1 MNVAGILLLSF
12 VAGSVPFANIA
23 ARHVRGVDL
32 RTVGPGTVSGTS
44 LYRVAGFWPLAV
56 AGCFD
61 LAKGALGP
69 LLAGDRVV
77 VAAFAGGFAV
87 VGHNW
92 SPFLRGAGG
101 RGIAPALGA
110 LLVTAW
116 PGALVLVL
124 GMLAGKV
131 VDETALG
138 AFAAE
143 VALDAGAR
151 APDGPGR
158 CARGRD
164 DRAADVGEAGGGE
177 RSSGGR
183 PTTRVPP
190 PPPLRRRSRRRDVM
204 GARP

>member
-1 MNVAGILLLSF
+1 VAGILLLSF

-23 ARHVRGVDL
+23 ARRVRGVDL

-69 LLAGDRVV
+69 LLAGDRTV
-77 VAAFAGGFAV
+77 VAAFAGGLAV

-124 GMLAGKV
+124 GMLAGKL

-143 VALDAGAR
+143 VALTPVLALILGGAGALAGATIAVPMLLKR
-151 APDGPGR
+151 VMGNSRP
-158 CARGRD
+158 
-164 DRAADVGEAGGGE
+164 VGD
-177 RSSGGR
+177 
-183 PTTRVPP
+183 
-190 PPPLRRRSRRRDVM
+190 RRRVYLHRLLYDDDP
-204 GARP
+204 ADAT